1 MSDDIQIKIKTS
13 DFQFVDGELIINCS
27 QNADIVLMPSG
38 VIGGYSTGGKPFKL
52 TSVRELVLNS
62 FEQYVREFAE

>member
-13 DFQFVDGELIINCS
+13 DFRFVDGELIINCS

-38 VIGGYSTGGKPFKL
+38 VIGGYSTGRKSFKL
-52 TSVRELVLNS
+52 IGVEELVLRS
-62 FEQYVREFAE
+62 FKEYAEKQ